1 MFFVLPKRENP
12 IICRSKAISGS
23 ESISISF
30 FNEGDSAGAVVVELS
45 VALVEGSRD
54 GRELGVFVPLGAG
67 DEDFGALDAADEP
80 AAIAFDGERVGLE
93 GDAT

>member
-30 FNEGDSAGAVVVELS
+30 FEMDSAGAVAGVGVAFRGRREFGVV
-45 VALVEGSRD
+45 
-54 GRELGVFVPLGAG
+54 VPLRAG
-67 DEDFGALDAADEP
+67 DEAFRVLDAAEES
-80 AAIAFDGERVGLE
+80 AVEVFGWELVALE
-93 GDAT
+93 AEGA